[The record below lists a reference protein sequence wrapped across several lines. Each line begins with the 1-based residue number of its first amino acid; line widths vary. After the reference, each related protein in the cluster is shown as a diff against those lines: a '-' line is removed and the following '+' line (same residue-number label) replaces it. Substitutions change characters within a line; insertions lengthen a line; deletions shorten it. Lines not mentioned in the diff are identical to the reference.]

1 MILNIFNFA
10 ANKYQNMIQRIQTL
24 YLLVAAL
31 LVAALF
37 FVPFAELTGKDGA
50 NYLFNI
56 SGIIVKNS
64 DSIKSLDNAW
74 PVLVLV
80 CLSLLME
87 IISIFLFKNR
97 ITQIRISY
105 ISIFL
110 LLGLKVLMYYY
121 TWSSNNIP
129 TGGLH
134 TKIFAALPLIAA
146 IFVFLAIRN
155 IRKDENLVKS
165 IDRIR

>member
-10 ANKYQNMIQRIQTL
+10 ANKYQDMIQRIQTL

-37 FVPFAELTGKDGA
+37 FVPFAELAGKDGA
-50 NYLFNI
+50 HYLFNI
-56 SGIIVKNS
+56 SGINVNGS
-64 DSIKSLDNAW
+64 DGSTSLDNAW

-80 CLSLLME
+80 CLSLIMVVL
-87 IISIFLFKNR
+87 SIFLFKNR

-105 ISIFL
+105 ISISFL
-110 LLGLKVLMYYY
+110 FGLKALMYYY
-121 TWSSNNIP
+121 TWSSNNVPI
-129 TGGLH
+129 GGLH
-134 TKIFAALPLIAA
+134 SKTYAVLPLIAA

>member
-10 ANKYQNMIQRIQTL
+10 ANKYQDMIQRIQTL

-31 LVAALF
+31 LVATLF
-37 FVPFAELTGKDGA
+37 FVPFAELAGKDGA
-50 NYLFNI
+50 HYLFNI
-56 SGIIVKNS
+56 SGINVNS
-64 DSIKSLDNAW
+64 SDGSKSLDNAW
-74 PVLVLV
+74 PVIVLV
-80 CLSLLME
+80 CLSLIMVVLT
-87 IISIFLFKNR
+87 IFLFKNR

-105 ISIFL
+105 ISISFL
-110 LLGLKVLMYYY
+110 FGLKALMYYY
-121 TWSSNNIP
+121 TWSSNNVPI
-129 TGGLH
+129 GGLH
-134 TKIFAALPLIAA
+134 SKIYAVLPLIAA

>member
-10 ANKYQNMIQRIQTL
+10 ANKYQDMIQRIQTL
-24 YLLVAAL
+24 YLIVAAL
-31 LVAALF
+31 LLAALF

-50 NYLFNI
+50 HYLFNI
-56 SGIIVKNS
+56 SGIIVNSS
-64 DSIKSLDNAW
+64 DSSTSLDNAW

-80 CLSLLME
+80 CLSLIMVV
-87 IISIFLFKNR
+87 ISIFLFKNR

-105 ISIFL
+105 ISISL
-110 LLGLKVLMYYY
+110 LFGLKALMYYY
-121 TWSSNNIP
+121 TWSSNNVPI
-129 TGGLH
+129 GGLH
-134 TKIFAALPLIAA
+134 SKIYAALPLIAA
-146 IFVFLAIRN
+146 ILVFLAIRN

>member
-10 ANKYQNMIQRIQTL
+10 ANKYQDMIQRIQTL
-24 YLLVAAL
+24 YLIVAAL

-50 NYLFNI
+50 YYLFNI
-56 SGIIVKNS
+56 SGINVVS
-64 DSIKSLDNAW
+64 SGSSTSLDNAM

-80 CLSLLME
+80 CLSLIMVVL
-87 IISIFLFKNR
+87 SIFLFKNR
-97 ITQIRISY
+97 ISQIRISY
-105 ISIFL
+105 ISISFL
-110 LLGLKVLMYYY
+110 FGLKALMYYY
-121 TWSSNNIP
+121 TWSSNNVPI
-129 TGGLH
+129 GGLH
-134 TKIFAALPLIAA
+134 SKIYATLPLIAA
-146 IFVFLAIRN
+146 ISVFLAIRN